1 MVLPA
6 HLRKTITPAE
16 VNFQAESELVTILP
30 RYSMKKIELIG
41 VTTVLLFVHVTNI
54 QSKIPALRGM
64 RREQVPLW
72 VALIL
77 KFQDKCNI
85 VPPDWLNL
93 AFLKAR
99 YDEEVRRPQQFS
111 ELPWN
116 WIAISKIF
124 LARAADDL
132 QDPTHELRSVIQDI
146 REIRLAKAQKG
157 LNELNES
164 NIRLDG
170 LSLIE
175 INEMRPF
182 VLKVMNKLRQLHD
195 TKATEG
201 EMNNDDD
208 GQYSDVES

>member
-1 MVLPA
+1 
-6 HLRKTITPAE
+6 
-16 VNFQAESELVTILP
+16 
-30 RYSMKKIELIG
+30 
-41 VTTVLLFVHVTNI
+41 
-54 QSKIPALRGM
+54 M

-99 YDEEVRRPQQFS
+99 YEEEVRRPQQFS
-111 ELPWN
+111 DLPWN
-116 WIAISKIF
+116 WIATLKIF

-132 QDPTHELRSVIQDI
+132 QDPTHELRSVTYDL

>member
-1 MVLPA
+1 M
-6 HLRKTITPAE
+6 
-16 VNFQAESELVTILP
+16 
-30 RYSMKKIELIG
+30 
-41 VTTVLLFVHVTNI
+41 
-54 QSKIPALRGM
+54 
-64 RREQVPLW
+64 PLW

-93 AFLKAR
+93 AHLKAK

-111 ELPWN
+111 NLPWH
-116 WIAISKIF
+116 WIATLKIF
-124 LARAADDL
+124 LARAPDDL
-132 QDPTHELRSVIQDI
+132 ADPSHELRSVIQDL

-182 VLKVMNKLRQLHD
+182 VLKVMNKLRRLHD
-195 TKATEG
+195 ATATDDNGNDADDQDSDG
-201 EMNNDDD
+201 EP
-208 GQYSDVES
+208 

>member
-1 MVLPA
+1 
-6 HLRKTITPAE
+6 
-16 VNFQAESELVTILP
+16 
-30 RYSMKKIELIG
+30 
-41 VTTVLLFVHVTNI
+41 
-54 QSKIPALRGM
+54 M
-64 RREQVPLW
+64 RREKVPLW

-93 AFLKAR
+93 AFLKAK
-99 YDEEVRRPQQFS
+99 YDEEVRHTQQFS

-116 WIAISKIF
+116 WIAILKIF

-132 QDPTHELRSVIQDI
+132 QDPTHELRSIIQDL

-195 TKATEG
+195 STVTQG
-201 EMNNDDD
+201 EQQVEDDD
-208 GQYSDVES
+208 QYSDAEN